1 MNSIRKILFVVLTL
15 VLMCVSMPVIRVYA
29 EEANGSGESLNGSSN
44 FLLGG
49 PSARK
54 QAFLVYIVDGNG
66 GLVSDVIELTIN
78 GCDTPPVN
86 GIYDFEKSYFGNQA
100 PSRLMSGAD
109 WLPPYTVSGS
119 GNGTLIK
126 NYMLGRNTNGNSNA
140 MTVIE
145 NYFGHDV
152 ATNFAGS
159 DQYLIIEGVYWFVM
173 QNGTNAGY
181 NLVATAKGWAE
192 AQSIYGC
199 GDYGFSRTSRYTNN
213 LYANCMKFAYNQ
225 FGVNPCPS
233 GKQTNSTIMS
243 SASGLISI
251 WGMEAT
257 NSAGAIRVIKN
268 YKEKLPSG
276 EYKDNGCVQ
285 TSISTTNFTINDE
298 SGYKVVGWKTSD
310 STVSSLDSLSWNPPG
325 NIKQQGE
332 GSGKNLTLSPATEKT
347 IYILYEK
354 TDVSTNRVQGD
365 YTLGE
370 SQLTRRVSLST
381 SDKGQSILSGH
392 TFTWNYG
399 SLDNCGGHSHDN
411 GHNSTCRPNCRIDH
425 GSYTSHCDFSFSD
438 SSLSLGIRNIKEN
451 DYPRVLSVATFGS
464 RTSGNRDENRGSM
477 DSGSIDESDFNYEV
491 VLHRGADKVTLAE
504 FRNNISSLTGL
515 ADFSVGNTKSSNRKG
530 SDYIEDISLEFGDD
544 SSDLST
550 SSDGDEG
557 CENSD
562 SASFSENY
570 NVDLKIGYN
579 VYSGSTTGGKVNYDV
594 QTGNMD
600 FSAGNKL
607 RTGSMVESGLE
618 FTYLPIV
625 TMRYDSLD
633 STDNL
638 VDILGEYQRGMS
650 LNDYAEVEWT
660 NSNKANLSV
669 ESSQWSVHN
678 QPLKDLGDRESES
691 DLAKVLPGG
700 AMLSL
705 HITKNDRQKVVAT
718 TYQCILI
725 DDGRKQVELTSGN
738 SLTGYDKESA
748 LANHKDYVESVVN
761 GLKGISITQW
771 QNKDYNKSPFD
782 GIQVDRGS
790 DLSSLGVVKQ
800 ASSDKK
806 YYFEATEGAENS
818 SLLDAKVDST
828 STVYYTFSSD
838 KCGNILM
845 NGSVILNKNQGVE
858 SLTGIAKSINDR
870 TLVVEKLI
878 DSIERN
884 SGDDPGNTW
893 TDAKWY
899 NEQMLGVT
907 VAISKSTISTGFIN
921 PVERSCVSDPN
932 LNTKSSGQNNLFKEY
947 MVCGMRTS
955 TYSENYGADGVIGE
969 FKGIEV
975 KLKDMNSLYTS
986 KRWYVSNITTQD
998 LN

>member
-1 MNSIRKILFVVLTL
+1 MKSIIRKLFIFILTL
-15 VLMCVSMPVIRVYA
+15 SISMSPLMVSA
-29 EEANGSGESLNGSSN
+29 DTGGNGTGEGTTAGGLAIVN
-44 FLLGG
+44 G
-49 PSARK
+49 PSANK
-54 QAFLVYIVDGNG
+54 QFWLLSIHDDTGAIKSSVVLLKTKDIEYDLEYIYTRPEHGSVAPSEVRTGSDFGWSFSMDGAGRGTAVKNWMLSMDDNGQPNAYTMIENLWGSDMAEQWVDNKWYLCLEDGIWCNVYING
-66 GLVSDVIELTIN
+66 QNT
-78 GCDTPPVN
+78 
-86 GIYDFEKSYFGNQA
+86 GIS
-100 PSRLMSGAD
+100 
-109 WLPPYTVSGS
+109 
-119 GNGTLIK
+119 
-126 NYMLGRNTNGNSNA
+126 
-140 MTVIE
+140 
-145 NYFGHDV
+145 
-152 ATNFAGS
+152 FAGTS
-159 DQYLIIEGVYWFVM
+159 YGWGLLLNNIAGNDYKGDALI
-173 QNGTNAGY
+173 N
-181 NLVATAKGWAE
+181 
-192 AQSIYGC
+192 
-199 GDYGFSRTSRYTNN
+199 RYTNN
-213 LYANCMKFAYNQ
+213 ILPNSSKLQ
-225 FGVNPCPS
+225 FSQTGVNAPTSS
-233 GKQTNSTIMS
+233 GKITSANMLNEGYGMIILWAGETAKST
-243 SASGLISI
+243 G
-251 WGMEAT
+251 T
-257 NSAGAIRVIKN
+257 IRVIKN

-332 GSGKNLTLSPATEKT
+332 GSGKSLTLSPATEKT

-399 SLDNCGGHSHDN
+399 SLDSCGGHSHDN

-464 RTSGNRDENRGSM
+464 RTSGNRDESRGSM
-477 DSGSIDESDFNYEV
+477 DSGSIDESNFNYEV

-504 FRNNISSLTGL
+504 FRNNIPSLTGL
-515 ADFSVGNTKSSNRKG
+515 ADFSVGNTRSSNRKG
-530 SDYIEDISLEFGDD
+530 SDYIEDISLEFGDN

-557 CENSD
+557 CEHSD
-562 SASFSENY
+562 SAALSENY

-705 HITKNDRQKVVAT
+705 HIAKNDRQKVVAT

-748 LANHKDYVESVVN
+748 LNNHKDYVESVVN

-845 NGSVILNKNQGVE
+845 NGNVILNKNQGVE
-858 SLTGIAKSINDR
+858 NLTGIAKSINDR

-932 LNTKSSGQNNLFKEY
+932 LNTKSSGQSSLFKEY

-969 FKGIEV
+969 FKGVEV
-975 KLKDMNSLYTS
+975 KLKDMNSLYIS
-986 KRWYVSNITTQD
+986 KKWYVSNITTQD